1 MNAARNF
8 FLLARRSAIAPSSG
22 PTRPISITAPEL
34 AKANLDRAT
43 GSATP
48 AAVASPTKKG
58 GPTAVMIVVIQ
69 AEFATS

>member
-22 PTRPISITAPEL
+22 PLKPTRITAIEL
-34 AKANLDRAT
+34 AKAKRERAT
-43 GSATP
+43 GSGTP
-48 AAVASPTKKG
+48 AAVASPTKNG